1 MWQILL
7 AHPNYETGGA
17 RQSAVAAQPM
27 HVWRVCQLKSGFKY
41 PDHSNNCTFSP
52 VRAKLKTW
60 EASKVKFACFKG
72 IVHPTD
78 IHGSWG
84 TWLGPD
90 LHHITAATGWNQF
103 CEGGLLPP
111 ISAPISTP
119 PTASH
124 NIQLDP
130 PISHISTTPTV
141 ILTSSLTFSSTESLN
156 AESALMKSQLRST
169 IHFSTHT
176 FHRHSSDM
184 G

>member
-52 VRAKLKTW
+52 VRAILKPQ

-84 TWLGPD
+84 TWLPTLRLCSSGFP
-90 LHHITAATGWNQF
+90 L
-103 CEGGLLPP
+103 GG
-111 ISAPISTP
+111 STP
-119 PTASH
+119 YSDRPRLVVRLWADL
-124 NIQLDP
+124 NIHDWWSRWQTLWKHDHEYADAPEGERLWPQDIRNWGVCLTMRGLSGRTGP
-130 PISHISTTPTV
+130 PP
-141 ILTSSLTFSSTESLN
+141 
-156 AESALMKSQLRST
+156 
-169 IHFSTHT
+169 
-176 FHRHSSDM
+176 
-184 G
+184 